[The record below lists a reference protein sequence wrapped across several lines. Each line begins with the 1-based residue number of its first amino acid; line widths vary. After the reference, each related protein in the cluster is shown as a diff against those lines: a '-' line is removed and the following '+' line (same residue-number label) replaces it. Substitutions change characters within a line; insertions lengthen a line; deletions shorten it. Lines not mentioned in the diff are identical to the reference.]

1 MNFIE
6 KLKISAREVWREK
19 TLLFIA
25 LFIVVATIV
34 FFSFSNTFESQ
45 NDFYQAH
52 NLHPPA
58 RTESLFLDIKLPI
71 WALVIIDLII
81 IWVWNTFVFMMN
93 RFFAYILIMP
103 LIFFYQYIVKSPAI
117 PGLGMELSLFF
128 KASATVFSAHATLR
142 MVVWVVYAVVEL
154 TVNLFWILVCTKE
167 VFATVR
173 GYRMLKRE
181 RAPKETISEYLRED
195 RLKGMH
201 VCCILLLFFCAVLES
216 LCGHVL

>member
-1 MNFIE
+1 MHFIG
-6 KLKISAREVWREK
+6 KVKASAREVWREK

-25 LFIVVATIV
+25 LFLVVATIA
-34 FFSFSNTFESQ
+34 FFAFSNTFESQ

-128 KASATVFSAHATLR
+128 KASATTLPSHDTLR
-142 MVVWVVYAVVEL
+142 LVVLVGYSVVEAPL
-154 TVNLFWILVCTKE
+154 DLFWKLVCTKE
-167 VFATVR
+167 VIVAIR
-173 GYRMLKRE
+173 KYRKYNS
-181 RAPKETISEYLRED
+181 KVWVEYLD
-195 RLKGMH
+195 GSH
-201 VCCILLLFFCAVLES
+201 GPIQV
-216 LCGHVL
+216 

>member
-1 MNFIE
+1 MNFLG
-6 KLKISAREVWREK
+6 KLKASANEVWREK
-19 TLLFIA
+19 TFLFIA
-25 LFIVVATIV
+25 LFLVVATIA
-34 FFSFSNTFESQ
+34 FFSFSNTFESR

-52 NLHPPA
+52 NLPPA

-71 WALVIIDLII
+71 GVLVIIDLII
-81 IWVWNTFVFMMN
+81 IWVWNTLVFVMN
-93 RFFAYILIMP
+93 RFFAYMLIMP

-117 PGLGMELSLFF
+117 PGLGMEISLFF
-128 KASATVFSAHATLR
+128 KASATAFSAQATLR

-167 VFATVR
+167 VLATIR
-173 GYRMLKRE
+173 GYRGLKRE
-181 RAPKETISEYLRED
+181 GASKKMISEYLRED

-216 LCGHVL
+216 LCSHVL